1 MTQTEED
8 IEEKYEKDILLEI
21 EQNEQFNISNKEIPK
36 DIKEEIIKDK
46 NIEMRS
52 KEDKKIKEKYLEIY
66 QNLL

>member
-46 NIEMRS
+46 NIKMRS

>member
-8 IEEKYEKDILLEI
+8 IEEKYEKDKSFEI